1 VEAVRLSDELGQT
14 EEQIEKLLIQ
24 NESLQEYI
32 FDIEQK
38 LVGVDLEV

>member
-1 VEAVRLSDELGQT
+1 MERNIELDEKNKDIVEE
-14 EEQIEKLLIQ
+14 

-38 LVGVDLEV
+38 LAFYDE

>member
-1 VEAVRLSDELGQT
+1 MYQA
-14 EEQIEKLLIQ
+14 EQQVEKLLIE

-38 LVGVDLEV
+38 IVGVDL